1 MEPKPKAKPARL
13 SADKAGPKGGKTA
26 SKKTTSRAKKTVK
39 KVKPTFEQIQARA
52 FEIYTEKG
60 NQGSE
65 VENWLQAEKELV
77 SQ

>member
-1 MEPKPKAKPARL
+1 MEPKPKPTRL
-13 SADKAGPKGGKTA
+13 SAGKAGSTAGKTA
-26 SKKTTSRAKKTVK
+26 SKKTTTRAKKTVK

-52 FEIYTEKG
+52 FEIYTDKG